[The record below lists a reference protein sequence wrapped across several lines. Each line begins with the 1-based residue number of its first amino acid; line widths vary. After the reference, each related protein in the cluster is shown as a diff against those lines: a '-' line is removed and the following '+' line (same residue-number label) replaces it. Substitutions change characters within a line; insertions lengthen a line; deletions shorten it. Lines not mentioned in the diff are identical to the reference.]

1 MSRRRLSLGRGL
13 AIGILLVLAVI
24 YLFPFY
30 WMVATAIRP
39 LAAFYR
45 FPPTLLPEDPTL
57 ASFVSV
63 LTRRGFGVLLVN
75 SLVACTAGAGL
86 GLAVGML
93 IAYPVTR
100 MGVSPGF
107 RRGLLNWI
115 LSLRF
120 LPPIV
125 VVIPFFAII
134 RTMGLYDTLLSLV
147 LLYAMFSLPFAVWML
162 KGFLLEIPREI
173 EEAAWVDGATR
184 WYAFFR
190 VLLPQLAPALLAT
203 AVISFALAWSE
214 FMFAFILT
222 ATPRS
227 QTFPIGVA
235 SLVTQFEIIW
245 NEMAAVGS
253 IAAAVPILLLLFARR
268 YVITALTFGAVRE
281 KA

>member
-1 MSRRRLSLGRGL
+1 
-13 AIGILLVLAVI
+13 
-24 YLFPFY
+24 
-30 WMVATAIRP
+30 MVATALKP
-39 LAAFYR
+39 LPEFYR
-45 FPPTLLPEDPTL
+45 FPPTLLPVDATVAP
-57 ASFVSV
+57 FRSV
-63 LTRRGFGVLLVN
+63 MVQRGFLVLLRN
-75 SLVACTAGAGL
+75 SLVAC
-86 GLAVGML
+86 LAAVAAALVVSML

-100 MGVSPGF
+100 LPVSPAF

-125 VVIPFFAII
+125 VVIPFFDII
-134 RTMGLYDTLLSLV
+134 RRLGLYDTLTALV
-147 LLYAMFSLPFAVWML
+147 LLYTVFSLPFATWML
-162 KGFLLEIPREI
+162 RGFLLEVPMEI
-173 EEAAWVDGATR
+173 EEAALVDGATR
-184 WYAFFR
+184 WYAFFV

-203 AVISFALAWSE
+203 AVITFALAWSE

-245 NEMAAVGS
+245 NEMAAVGT
-253 IAAAVPILLLLFARR
+253 IAAVVPILLLVFARR
-268 YVITALTFGAVRE
+268 YVIGALTFGAVRE

>member
-1 MSRRRLSLGRGL
+1 MIWRRISPAKSL
-13 AIGILLVLAVI
+13 AVAALLVLAVL

-30 WMVATAIRP
+30 WMVVTAIKP
-39 LAAFYR
+39 LSAFYR
-45 FPPTLLPEDPTL
+45 FPPTLLPEQATL
-57 ASFVSV
+57 ASFASV
-63 LTRRGFGVLLVN
+63 MVRRGFAVLLRN
-75 SLVACTAGAGL
+75 SLVVCLAGAGL
-86 GLAVGML
+86 GLAVAML

-100 MGVSPGF
+100 MAVPPGF

-125 VVIPFFAII
+125 VVIPFFDIV
-134 RTMGLYDTLLSLV
+134 RQVGLYDSLLSLV
-147 LLYAMFSLPFAVWML
+147 LLYAVFSLPFATWML

-173 EEAAWVDGATR
+173 EEAALVDGATR

-203 AVISFALAWSE
+203 AVITFALAWSE

-245 NEMAAVGS
+245 NEMAAVGA
-253 IAAAVPILLLLFARR
+253 IAAAVPILLLLCARR
-268 YVITALTFGAVRE
+268 HVITALTFGAVRE